1 MKLKMR
7 MTLWS
12 ILNKF
17 TQQGNVDCTALTLA
31 IRSQPMSIEFIYIM
45 PLLVSDRVE
54 ATLIAYSDNTAY
66 RLDLVARQCR
76 TQSAA
81 LVEYHV
87 TRILQCYWFNRS

>member
-1 MKLKMR
+1 
-7 MTLWS
+7 
-12 ILNKF
+12 
-17 TQQGNVDCTALTLA
+17 
-31 IRSQPMSIEFIYIM
+31 MSIEFIYIM

-87 TRILQCYWFNRS
+87 TRILQ